1 MEMMM
6 MMMMEMMMVVCSP
19 VDNKACS
26 DHLLRM
32 SCRINC
38 TWIQVWLGLWRNQNR
53 WWNGEKTDAFP
64 QMSSLVFEN
73 DGFTC
78 RLHIWSIEHGKR
90 FRLSEPPRFRSRFH
104 TFHISPCAS
113 GRSIVMAV
121 IITEDHRTEKHI
133 WEAHHVIMI
142 IKEQETYMRNSPCSP
157 FHRRSCLRGSS
168 RCQWS
173 LPRTRSNVAGFPKHH
188 HCHPSSPEQ

>member
-1 MEMMM
+1 
-6 MMMMEMMMVVCSP
+6 
-19 VDNKACS
+19 
-26 DHLLRM
+26 M
-32 SCRINC
+32 SHKLH
-38 TWIQVWLGLWRNQNR
+38 LGLGLIGFVEKPGSVVK
-53 WWNGEKTDAFP
+53 WWKDRCFSTD
-64 QMSSLVFEN
+64 VFEN

-133 WEAHHVIMI
+133 WEAHHVIMM